1 MHQGTIDLIIFGLIV
16 IGLQAWWIFPIV
28 RRNNAS
34 HKKSC
39 PTVDHQALLG
49 LLWYLYLPLE
59 NSRSK

>member
-34 HKKSC
+34 HKKSSNLNKEI
-39 PTVDHQALLG
+39 DKLEK
-49 LLWYLYLPLE
+49 LY
-59 NSRSK
+59 RK